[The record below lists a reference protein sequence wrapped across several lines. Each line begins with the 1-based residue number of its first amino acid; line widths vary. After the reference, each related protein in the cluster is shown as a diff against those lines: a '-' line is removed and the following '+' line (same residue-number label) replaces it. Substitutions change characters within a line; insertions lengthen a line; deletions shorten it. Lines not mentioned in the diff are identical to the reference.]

1 MTIINSKAKEAGI
14 QGLINIKQTA
24 ELLQPQEP
32 AIPVPSN
39 VNKTALY
46 IKDLSAN
53 KREDL
58 KYRCKVF

>member
-14 QGLINIKQTA
+14 QGLVNIKQA
-24 ELLQPQEP
+24 AKPLQPQEP

-39 VNKTALY
+39 VNETALY
-46 IKDLSAN
+46 IKDLFAN
-53 KREDL
+53 KQEDL